1 MQLPLEY
8 RRPTDIESKML
19 QSTTK
24 NVSTGGVYFET
35 TDESLEMGDN
45 LAFELGIPEGDNRFP
60 KNGTISTIGEIVR
73 LAPISNESENQSP
86 TITRYGV
93 AAQFQR
99 GFKLEF

>member
-8 RRPTDIESKML
+8 RKPADYESKTL
-19 QSTTK
+19 KSTTK

-35 TDESLEMGDN
+35 TDESLEMGET

-60 KNGTISTIGEIVR
+60 KNGTISTMGEIIR
-73 LAPISNESENQSP
+73 LTPITEKSEEHSH
-86 TITRYGV
+86 TLTKYGV
-93 AAQFQR
+93 AAQFQH